1 MSTIKAPRQLSGLL
15 QRLPPCWERLVV
27 ALEMSTTMVLM
38 STPAGSGRET
48 GKLERLAGNGTLAP
62 SSHHPRDANPT
73 SNPPSVIMGETS
85 IPQLPSDYMTWPWS
99 LCNGPACQQRCVP
112 VSRLQD
118 PGDDSD
124 HGGFLDRWALSRPAG
139 RAVHL
144 RTTPAP
150 VQTHRSPPRLG
161 RGLEQA
167 SGAPAPVRN
176 CPSVQ
181 FLTSTIRNDLESQ
194 PMRHDTCNCRNSMST
209 CSKHLWIELHPE

>member
-1 MSTIKAPRQLSGLL
+1 
-15 QRLPPCWERLVV
+15 V

-38 STPAGSGRET
+38 STPAGSGRKTSWNDWRGMGLGPPPATIPVTLIQDEPAFSNH
-48 GKLERLAGNGTLAP
+48 GRDIDSAIAKRL
-62 SSHHPRDANPT
+62 HD
-73 SNPPSVIMGETS
+73 
-85 IPQLPSDYMTWPWS
+85 WPWS

-118 PGDDSD
+118 PGDGSD
-124 HGGFLDRWALSRPAG
+124 HGGYLDRWALSRLAR

-144 RTTPAP
+144 PTTPAP

-181 FLTSTIRNDLESQ
+181 FLTSTIRNDLENQ

-209 CSKHLWIELHPE
+209 RSKHLWIELHLEKATDLK